1 MGVDGWHP
9 AGWVHG
15 QGQADNGDVDRFHA
29 AVLPG
34 TRYAVE
40 FHVLGATPAVA
51 EDQRLAVA
59 GWVGLEIA
67 SREVFGT
74 LRWMNVLFDG
84 AAVDRELVLVTP
96 SDGQLDLTLRFN
108 AWYGDSPLA
117 YAFDLRPIPADDHGD
132 SPARATSLVS
142 GRPVQGVLDEPGD
155 TDRFVVN
162 TDPDEPQVV
171 WFQAPD
177 GATDPVRVQLSNDQG
192 TYVDLDITRST
203 PFALRPGADGR
214 VDVAVIRPWYGSED
228 PGPPVAYAFTQT
240 SWIDDHGGTPE
251 SATPLLVGEQAAFAI
266 EADGDLDLF
275 RVDLL
280 AGHDYRVTL
289 EAPLEA
295 LLEGPLGTLVT
306 PFNAWSD
313 SGEFRRVEGT
323 DNAYEWHAIHD
334 GPATLMVAGFTLSD
348 TDVLRLATAHLR
360 VEDVTQ
366 AAPAMTSLAAGP
378 HHWIDTWLALDPRQP
393 GEARTLVG
401 AVGPWE
407 TQHLLLPVQA
417 GERYMMTMAAGAGVL
432 AYAVLQGA
440 TPAETLD
447 GRAVGKLND
456 WVSGERV
463 FEAARSGIL
472 ELQINSPSSQR
483 SDLARSP
490 FELCLVPMV
499 ADDHPDT
506 QAMATS
512 LPPAT
517 HRSAELD
524 AVDRDCFGVDLTAG
538 QSIVVNVLPTGVGSV
553 NFWLVQEMN
562 WVAGGIAW
570 GGRAS
575 ALHATAASTGRYILM
590 LEGYGQVDVS
600 WQTVPPDDHGDL
612 PGDATELVPLV
623 LTGQTTTM
631 DDLPAW

>member
-29 AVLPG
+29 TVLPG

-51 EDQRLAVA
+51 EDQRLVGP

-67 SREVFGT
+67 VFET
-74 LRWMNVLFDG
+74 VRWMHAQVDG
-84 AAVDRELVLVTP
+84 TAVDRRLVLVTP
-96 SDGQLDLTLRFN
+96 SDGQLDLTLHFT
-108 AWYGDSPLA
+108 AWYGDATLA

-132 SPARATSLVS
+132 SPAQATRLVA
-142 GRPVQGVLDEPGD
+142 GRPVPGVLDEPGD
-155 TDRFVVN
+155 IDRFVVDA
-162 TDPDEPQVV
+162 DPDAPQVV

-177 GATDPVRVQLSNDQG
+177 DAAGPVHVQLSNDQG
-192 TYVDLDITRST
+192 VYVDQEVTRST

-214 VDVAVIRPWYGSED
+214 VDVAVIRPWYGWED
-228 PGPPVAYAFTQT
+228 PGPPVAYAITQT
-240 SWIDDHGGTPE
+240 SWIDDHGSAPE
-251 SATPLLVGEQAAFAI
+251 RATPLRLGEQAAFAI
-266 EADGDLDLF
+266 EADGDIDLF
-275 RVDLL
+275 RVDLQ

-289 EAPLEA
+289 EAPPEA
-295 LLEGPLGTLVT
+295 LLAGPLGTLVT

-323 DNAYEWHAIHD
+323 DNAYEWHASHD

-366 AAPAMTSLAAGP
+366 AAPAMASLAAGP
-378 HHWIDTWLALDPRQP
+378 YHWIDTWVALDPRQP

-447 GRAVGKLND
+447 GRTVGNLNG

-472 ELQINSPSSQR
+472 ELQINSPSTQR
-483 SDLARSP
+483 SDSARSP

-512 LPPAT
+512 LPPAA

-524 AVDRDCFGVDLTAG
+524 TVDRDCFGVDLTAG
-538 QSIVVNVLPTGVGSV
+538 QSIVVNVRPTDESSV
-553 NFWLVQEMN
+553 HFWLVQELN

-575 ALHATAASTGRYILM
+575 ALHATAQSTGRYVLM

-600 WQTVPPDDHGDL
+600 WQTALPDDHGDL

-623 LTGQTTTM
+623 LTGQTTTTN
-631 DDLPAW
+631 DLPAW